1 MAHSK
6 VTLKLTNSLD
16 RPRTV
21 VLEPWTGEYTLRPGT
36 CVEIVAEGSLDYP
49 LEVELVDDRV
59 VIYAFDSEGAM
70 LTIFQD
76 GKELLRSE

>member
-1 MAHSK
+1 MVNGK
-6 VTLKLTNSLD
+6 ITLKLTNSLD
-16 RPRTV
+16 RPRIV

-36 CVEIVAEGSLDYP
+36 SFEIVAEGNLEYP
-49 LEVELVDDRV
+49 LEMEIVDDRILV
-59 VIYAFDSEGAM
+59 YSFDSEGAM

>member
-1 MAHSK
+1 MVNGK

-16 RPRTV
+16 RPRIV

-36 CVEIVAEGSLDYP
+36 SFEIVAEGNLEYP
-49 LEVELVDDRV
+49 LEMEIVDDRILV
-59 VIYAFDSEGAM
+59 YAFDSEGAM